1 MRNLILAHSKEN
13 REKLPCRRIFGLKLD
28 LRGVWWVRWQNRALA
43 RGRKGGRSGADRRD
57 RHRRGARL
65 CETSAMR
72 CAGWDWRQSRFDLF
86 RLPVYCGGEDEVKIQ
101 PGMEIAG

>member
-1 MRNLILAHSKEN
+1 
-13 REKLPCRRIFGLKLD
+13 
-28 LRGVWWVRWQNRALA
+28 
-43 RGRKGGRSGADRRD
+43 
-57 RHRRGARL
+57 
-65 CETSAMR
+65 MR

>member
-43 RGRKGGRSGADRRD
+43 RGRKGKGPVPIGATGTVAGRGYV
-57 RHRRGARL
+57 RHR
-65 CETSAMR
+65 
-72 CAGWDWRQSRFDLF
+72 Q
-86 RLPVYCGGEDEVKIQ
+86 
-101 PGMEIAG
+101 